1 MYSHLTLLI
10 YGSFVWLFYVCCVF
24 KGLYIRSRFTINPD
38 KVYRMAM
45 RRLNTS
51 AEILEVMGAPL
62 TGTDL
67 RAYVMSGGGL
77 TLKKIKPS
85 IRSRRC
91 FLMFPINGSERK
103 GLVNVEVKKKKG
115 KVNQTPSCLYHLID
129 FVNLALTFVVSLIL
143 SQHHLSILHQ
153 ILVVII
159 YAHLV
164 IPCHEIC

>member
-1 MYSHLTLLI
+1 
-10 YGSFVWLFYVCCVF
+10 
-24 KGLYIRSRFTINPD
+24 
-38 KVYRMAM
+38 M

-115 KVNQTPSCLYHLID
+115 KVNQTLSCLYHLID
-129 FVNLALTFVVSLIL
+129 FVSLALTYVVSLIL
-143 SQHHLSILHQ
+143 SQHHLSIPHQ
-153 ILVVII
+153 ILVVVIV